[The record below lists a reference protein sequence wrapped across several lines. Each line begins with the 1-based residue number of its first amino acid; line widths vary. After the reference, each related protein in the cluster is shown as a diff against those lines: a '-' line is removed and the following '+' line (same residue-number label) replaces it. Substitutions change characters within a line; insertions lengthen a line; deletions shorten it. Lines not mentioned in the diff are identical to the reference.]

1 MYTLLTR
8 RLVLLAILALA
19 SLSSALTAHA
29 ATAAE
34 QLEYASR
41 GIPQADHVFD
51 GTKRP

>member
-1 MYTLLTR
+1 MKSQLTR
-8 RLVLLAILALA
+8 RLALLAVLALA
-19 SLSSALTAHA
+19 SLSSALSAHA

-51 GTKRP
+51 GSKRP